1 MNGVIPLFKPKGV
14 TSAGCV
20 YQLRKILH
28 ERRIGHTGTLDPD
41 VDGVLPICVGQAT
54 KLVDRI
60 QASGKIYQGEI
71 TLGFATT
78 TEDLSGEEIQRVALS
93 QAPTAQVIDDC
104 LAQFVGEVT
113 QIPPMFSAV
122 KVNGKRLYEY
132 ARAGETVERPSRKI
146 QVDYFKRTSDLHYHE
161 DSKTATFTFE
171 VGCSKG
177 TYVRTLATDV
187 GKKLAIPAV
196 MSDLRRLKSGG
207 IQLDQTVT
215 LEEVA
220 TAVEQKQLNQ
230 VLQPIETVLAPFP
243 NIELTSQ
250 QWQKVQNGGAITTD
264 LTAPEI
270 TLTYQDHIK
279 AIYRYQKSALGNYVP
294 ETMLLANE

>member
-60 QASGKIYQGEI
+60 QASGKIYEGEI

-78 TEDLSGEEIQRVALS
+78 TEDLSGDEIERVALTD
-93 QAPTAQVIDDC
+93 APAEQVIDDC
-104 LAQFVGEVT
+104 LAQFVGTVT

-132 ARAGETVERPSRKI
+132 ARAGETVERPSRQI
-146 QVDYFKRTSDLHYHE
+146 QVSYFKRTSPVVYHT
-161 DSKTATFTFE
+161 DSQTATFTFE

-187 GKKLAIPAV
+187 GKKLGIPAV
-196 MSDLRRLKSGG
+196 MSNLRRLKSGG
-207 IQLDQTVT
+207 IELAQTVT
-215 LEEVA
+215 FEQIEQAMADNALE
-220 TAVEQKQLNQ
+220 Q
-230 VLQPIETVLAPFP
+230 VLRPIEAVLTDLP
-243 NIELTSQ
+243 NIKLSAE
-250 QWQKVQNGGAITTD
+250 QWQRVQNGGAITAQ

-279 AIYRYQKSALGNYVP
+279 AIYQYKKTTLGNYVP
-294 ETMLLANE
+294 ATMLLAND

>member
-1 MNGVIPLFKPKGV
+1 MNGVIPLFKPKGM

-54 KLVDRI
+54 KLVNRI

-78 TEDLSGEEIQRVALS
+78 TEDLSGEEIERIALTA
-93 QAPTAQVIDDC
+93 APSEQTVDDC
-104 LAQFVGEVT
+104 LAQFVGAVT

-132 ARAGETVERPSRKI
+132 ARAGETIERPSRQI
-146 QVDYFKRTSDLHYHE
+146 QVDYFARTSPVIYQAV
-161 DSKTATFTFE
+161 SQTATFTFE

-187 GKKLAIPAV
+187 GRKLAIPAV
-196 MSDLRRLKSGG
+196 MSNLRRLKSGG
-207 IQLDQTVT
+207 ITLDQTVT
-215 LEEVA
+215 LTEIE
-220 TAVEQKQLNQ
+220 TAMANNSLEKVIR
-230 VLQPIETVLAPFP
+230 PIETVLADLP
-243 NIELTSQ
+243 NLDLSPE
-250 QWQKVQNGGAITTD
+250 QWEKVQNGGAITAA
-264 LTAPEI
+264 LTASEI
-270 TLTYQDHIK
+270 TLSYQNHIK
-279 AIYRYQKSALGNYVP
+279 AIYQSKKTRLGNYVP
-294 ETMLLANE
+294 ATMMLTND

>member
-1 MNGVIPLFKPKGV
+1 MNGVIPLFKPKGM

-60 QASGKIYQGEI
+60 QASGKVYQGEI

-78 TEDLSGEEIQRVALS
+78 TEDLSGDEIERVALAA
-93 QAPTAQVIDDC
+93 APSDQVIDET
-104 LAQFVGEVT
+104 LNQFVGTVT

-132 ARAGETVERPSRKI
+132 ARAGETIERPSRQI
-146 QVDYFKRTSDLHYHE
+146 QVAYFKRMSAVFYHAE
-161 DSKTATFTFE
+161 SQTATFDFE

-187 GKKLAIPAV
+187 GKKLKIPAV
-196 MSDLRRLKSGG
+196 MSNLRRLKSGG
-207 IQLDQTVT
+207 INLAQTVTLEQVEKAMTNGTPEQVIWPIEQVLSELPNVDLTLDQWQRVQNGGTIQLDQTVA
-215 LEEVA
+215 EV
-220 TAVEQKQLNQ
+220 
-230 VLQPIETVLAPFP
+230 TV
-243 NIELTSQ
+243 SY
-250 QWQKVQNGGAITTD
+250 QNR
-264 LTAPEI
+264 
-270 TLTYQDHIK
+270 IK
-279 AIYRYQKSALGNYVP
+279 AIYQFKKTKLGNYVP
-294 ETMLLANE
+294 ETMLLANA